1 MFTGSYIPGRCTS
14 HALIGAHS
22 GITYSFP
29 LLDRRLIEFSLS
41 LPLDHFLADGFS
53 RQPFRRAMKGILP
66 EVIRTW
72 PHKYMPTAAWIPQ
85 LATEKASY
93 LGRAHALRNNAVA
106 TAVFDMDAIIRDLAA
121 IPEGDDALALAQ
133 DVAAQGRAPNN
144 LLLRIGASQLALNMA
159 EHLARLDAAMSATS
173 SSQCVGA

>member
-1 MFTGSYIPGRCTS
+1 
-14 HALIGAHS
+14 
-22 GITYSFP
+22 
-29 LLDRRLIEFSLS
+29 
-41 LPLDHFLADGFS
+41 
-53 RQPFRRAMKGILP
+53 
-66 EVIRTW
+66 
-72 PHKYMPTAAWIPQ
+72 
-85 LATEKASY
+85 
-93 LGRAHALRNNAVA
+93 
-106 TAVFDMDAIIRDLAA
+106 MDAIIRDLAA